1 MKYLKSYSMLE
12 SNNFVVDLKDW
23 EDFKDL
29 VRSEILD
36 EWNISDDLV
45 KESIPGRNGNSL
57 LEPELHFGINDRFN
71 NDEPVEIIKA
81 CRDLHNQVYQMTGLY
96 IHVSWSSQQVNI
108 ILCDIPNNYTIIRD
122 FNLQEVESDNI
133 VDRKS
138 GGVCN
143 LETAIEIIKYLNK
156 FYSFCYESDINLFKE
171 CFNIMSKKGD
181 CKIVFSLSK
190 FLKERYSQKLSFK
203 LCLNNDWNGKY
214 PIFLIDSNHVDSP
227 LIRLRYGNHSWD
239 EISGNQK
246 IINFIKG
253 F

>member
-1 MKYLKSYSMLE
+1 
-12 SNNFVVDLKDW
+12 
-23 EDFKDL
+23 
-29 VRSEILD
+29 
-36 EWNISDDLV
+36 
-45 KESIPGRNGNSL
+45 
-57 LEPELHFGINDRFN
+57 
-71 NDEPVEIIKA
+71 
-81 CRDLHNQVYQMTGLY
+81 
-96 IHVSWSSQQVNI
+96 
-108 ILCDIPNNYTIIRD
+108 
-122 FNLQEVESDNI
+122 
-133 VDRKS
+133 
-138 GGVCN
+138 
-143 LETAIEIIKYLNK
+143 
-156 FYSFCYESDINLFKE
+156 
-171 CFNIMSKKGD
+171 MSKKGD